1 MSRWQ
6 LRSAVCFAECEPAA
20 MMFASSF
27 SLPSL
32 PAAPRG
38 SIGAVPPAA
47 GAQLPSAPGSA
58 PPDRVTGSCP
68 WTRAG
73 PCWEGKSLLLCN
85 CYFGAQ
91 TSAGKGNIS
100 VVITGTSFSEFLGAQ
115 ILLLTAW
122 GGDGGFP
129 VRLPYRCRAASSG
142 APLQRWLWLNIHSG
156 CPLHAAAGW
165 RPQNWA
171 RAGQPWAE
179 PGFPLPVGPAPL
191 AALRLPRRAVQ

>member
-1 MSRWQ
+1 
-6 LRSAVCFAECEPAA
+6 

-38 SIGAVPPAA
+38 SVGAVPPAA
-47 GAQLPSAPGSA
+47 GAQLPSAPAPGSA
-58 PPDRVTGSCP
+58 PLDRGTGSCP

-73 PCWEGKSLLLCN
+73 LCWEGKSLLLCN

-122 GGDGGFP
+122 GGGP
-129 VRLPYRCRAASSG
+129 AASRCSSLI
-142 APLQRWLWLNIHSG
+142 A
-156 CPLHAAAGW
+156 
-165 RPQNWA
+165 
-171 RAGQPWAE
+171 AE
-179 PGFPLPVGPAPL
+179 PRPAGPLCRGGCG
-191 AALRLPRRAVQ
+191 